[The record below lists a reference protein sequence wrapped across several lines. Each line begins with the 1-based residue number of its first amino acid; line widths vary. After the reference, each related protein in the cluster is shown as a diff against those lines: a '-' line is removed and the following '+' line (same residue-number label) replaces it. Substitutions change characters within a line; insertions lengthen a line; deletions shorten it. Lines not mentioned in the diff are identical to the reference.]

1 MASTRS
7 TSPSSGAVEATIAQL
22 HDHNP
27 TSDATPPPS
36 DTEEID
42 GKDMEAQELP
52 TGDVFP
58 DGGARAWLV
67 VLGVSGHIFLPFYGC
82 PLVGL

>member
-1 MASTRS
+1 MAITRS
-7 TSPSSGAVEATIAQL
+7 IFPSSGVVEATIPQL
-22 HDHNP
+22 HDQDP
-27 TSDATPPPS
+27 TSNVTSPPS
-36 DTEEID
+36 DSKEID

-67 VLGVSGHIFLPFYGC
+67 VLGVSGYKFLPF
-82 PLVGL
+82 